1 MADCCVIN
9 QDFIRKAAQSK
20 SACRLDGR
28 SPSEF
33 RAYRLSILPE
43 NGLVQAQVGN
53 TIVRSIVTGE
63 LVPPSRDRPNEGRL
77 YFSVQEV
84 ERSSTN
90 QSESGRSSGDL
101 VQVCN
106 HVERV
111 LRGSKAI
118 DTESLCVLGGK
129 SVWSIR
135 CDTFIEHDDGGLKDV
150 CSLAAL
156 CALMNFRHEA
166 VAYEGNRAVLFP
178 AQTREPVPISI
189 HHLPIS
195 TTFALFET
203 PENGV
208 CWLMDPSSD
217 EEHAFQSMISVTVNQ
232 HGELC
237 GIDKSGGLPICTE
250 TLSECVLAAVTR
262 TQQISRDIRSSFG
275 K

>member
-1 MADCCVIN
+1 
-9 QDFIRKAAQSK
+9 
-20 SACRLDGR
+20 
-28 SPSEF
+28 
-33 RAYRLSILPE
+33 
-43 NGLVQAQVGN
+43 
-53 TIVRSIVTGE
+53 VTGE

-77 YFSVQEV
+77 YFSVQDV
-84 ERSSTN
+84 EGSNPNTF
-90 QSESGRSSGDL
+90 ESVKGSGDL

-156 CALMNFRHEA
+156 CALMSFRHEA

-178 AQTREPVPISI
+178 VQSREPVPISI

-195 TTFALFET
+195 TTFALFDT
-203 PENGV
+203 PANGISWFV
-208 CWLMDPSSD
+208 DPSSD
-217 EEHAFQSMISVTVNQ
+217 EEHAFQSIISVTVNQ

-237 GIDKSGGLPICTE
+237 GIDKSGGLPISTD
-250 TLSECVLAAVTR
+250 TLSEFVLAAVNR
-262 TQQISRDIRSSFG
+262 AQQISRDIRSSLG